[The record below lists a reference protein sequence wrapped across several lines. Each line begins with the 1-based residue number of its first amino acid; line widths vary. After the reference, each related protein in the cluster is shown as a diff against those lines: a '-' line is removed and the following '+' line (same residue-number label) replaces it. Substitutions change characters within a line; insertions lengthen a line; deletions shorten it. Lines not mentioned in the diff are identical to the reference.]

1 MSNVYVV
8 ETHDGREFI
17 HTCIRS
23 AIEKA
28 ISMIMEGEPT
38 NTIEEYMEMMDKNG
52 YIHIRTSEYFTFYI
66 SKKEV
71 EEPKNDEL
79 QKGHEVAKGMAAIKA
94 YGKDEESEMDNISG
108 VAINT
113 IRDLIGNE
121 ELKIKVDNGYELECL
136 VDLLKSS
143 GLEYEGGYSFIKV
156 YGVWTGFNIYGFLYD
171 EHRFNKTEAIEINLN
186 NGECI
191 PTENISSTEILRNMI
206 SIAKWREQTGMGEMI
221 ESYGSKKTHITY
233 IKESIGK
240 KVESGVNG
248 MFRNAGSSMR
258 VAFVEN
264 KFVPWKEVN

>member
-1 MSNVYVV
+1 MSMEKMANEVKGIN
-8 ETHDGREFI
+8 GRIAVICNNEGDMNKASDLMKI
-17 HTCIRS
+17 YNDLQDVQIGLWG
-23 AIEKA
+23 IEVNK
-28 ISMIMEGEPT
+28 
-38 NTIEEYMEMMDKNG
+38 
-52 YIHIRTSEYFTFYI
+52 
-66 SKKEV
+66 
-71 EEPKNDEL
+71 EL
-79 QKGHEVAKGMAAIKA
+79 QKGHDVAKCMAAIKA

-143 GLEYEGGYSFIKV
+143 GLEHEGGYSFIKV

-221 ESYGSKKTHITY
+221 ESYGSKKTY
-233 IKESIGK
+233 INYLKESIGK

-248 MFRNAGSSMR
+248 MFRTAGSSMR

-264 KFVPWKEVN
+264 KFVPWKEVK